1 MRMLSRFLTIA
12 MLCMAAIILPLGV
25 ATLFMA
31 FELGLVFDGMSTAL
45 MLCLYVAF
53 SIYEMRESMRELQ
66 YEVEDAEQIECQ
78 ETEE

>member
-45 MLCLYVAF
+45 MLCLLCCF
-53 SIYEMRESMRELQ
+53 QHI
-66 YEVEDAEQIECQ
+66 
-78 ETEE
+78 